1 MKPKITIL
9 LMLLMTGI
17 NLTGQQNYYWSA
29 RKKHYVT
36 EVKNKY
42 VVQLSEAASPEQ
54 TRSTLRD
61 NGDIQSVIR
70 MGDFT
75 AIVSSERIPLNDLQK
90 QPNILNVLPAY
101 SINNDIAY
109 VTGEILLQ
117 PKNGVTINQITA
129 LFDKDLSVTQ
139 RSKHNTFVL
148 VVNDWNKLFEYA
160 NRIYESGLV
169 EYCHPNL
176 SLPIHKAQTQI
187 DPLYPQQYY
196 LNNTGQFGGTS
207 NIDINAPEAW
217 SITMGSNMVRI
228 AVIDDGVEA
237 HEDMVG
243 RLLPGFTARF
253 SPENPNRNGAPN
265 NTNCKPF

>member
-42 VVQLSEAASPEQ
+42 VVQLSEVASPEQ

-109 VTGEILLQ
+109 VTG
-117 PKNGVTINQITA
+117 
-129 LFDKDLSVTQ
+129 
-139 RSKHNTFVL
+139 
-148 VVNDWNKLFEYA
+148 
-160 NRIYESGLV
+160 
-169 EYCHPNL
+169 
-176 SLPIHKAQTQI
+176 
-187 DPLYPQQYY
+187 
-196 LNNTGQFGGTS
+196 
-207 NIDINAPEAW
+207 
-217 SITMGSNMVRI
+217 
-228 AVIDDGVEA
+228 
-237 HEDMVG
+237 
-243 RLLPGFTARF
+243 
-253 SPENPNRNGAPN
+253 
-265 NTNCKPF
+265 